1 MQNQPEIEEKAGG
14 YAWYALALLMFV
26 YVMNFLDRQIIYM
39 LFPLIKKEMAFS
51 DTQLALLGTSAFAI
65 FYTFLGIP
73 FGRFADRGSRT
84 KLIAV
89 GLLIWSLFS
98 GLTGFAGGFW
108 SIFLCRVMVGVGEA
122 TLGPA
127 AISLLSDYFPP
138 SKRATVTSIYSM
150 GIAVGAGFAAI
161 FGGYLSQIGW
171 REAFFIVG
179 FPGMALA
186 ALVFFLREPART
198 VRKAGEE
205 NYSSADWHKLLLNK
219 TFVLLCVG
227 YAFLGLATNN
237 FSVWGATYINRLYQ
251 IPIPT
256 IGYWAGI
263 LTLAA
268 GVPATLLGG
277 VIADW
282 FREKSRGG
290 RMLYGAILSVI
301 SAVLWLVALF
311 TDNFSIIVPAS
322 FVILFAALAWLGAAA
337 ADATEIAGVNLRG
350 LAVAIYFFSVNI
362 FAYII
367 GSNLIGYLSDKFG
380 ATENPLMMRYAL
392 LVCPV
397 SCILAAICLYL
408 GSLVLNRDETGD
420 LR

>member
-1 MQNQPEIEEKAGG
+1 
-14 YAWYALALLMFV
+14 
-26 YVMNFLDRQIIYM
+26 
-39 LFPLIKKEMAFS
+39 
-51 DTQLALLGTSAFAI
+51 
-65 FYTFLGIP
+65 
-73 FGRFADRGSRT
+73 
-84 KLIAV
+84 LIAI

-186 ALVFFLREPART
+186 VLVFFLKEPQRT
-198 VRKAGEE
+198 AQKASEE
-205 NYSSADWHKLLLNK
+205 NYSSADWNKLVLNK